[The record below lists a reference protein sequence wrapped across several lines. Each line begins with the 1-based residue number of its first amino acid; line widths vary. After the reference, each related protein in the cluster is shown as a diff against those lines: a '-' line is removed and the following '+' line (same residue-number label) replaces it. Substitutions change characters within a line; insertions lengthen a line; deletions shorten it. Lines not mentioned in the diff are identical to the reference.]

1 MVAPGRYRLRL
12 SGAGLRAE
20 AELDVALE
28 QRVLDEGVT
37 LEDVKAQE
45 RIGLQIRD
53 AISRARRIEAQA
65 AEETDDEALRA
76 VRAEVLVALRT
87 ARGTYQQPML
97 LDQLGYLA
105 GIVRGADQ
113 APGRDVEERLAEWEA
128 QLADLDSRLRR

>member
-12 SGAGLRAE
+12 SGGGLRAE
-20 AELDVALE
+20 TELDVELE

-37 LEDVKAQE
+37 VEDVKAQE
-45 RIGLQIRD
+45 RVGLQIRD
-53 AISRARRIEAQA
+53 AVSRARRIEAVA
-65 AEETDDEALRA
+65 SEKTDDEAVRA
-76 VRAEVLVALRT
+76 VRAEILAALRT

-97 LDQLGYLA
+97 LDQLSYLA

-128 QLADLDSRLRR
+128 QLADMDSRLRR